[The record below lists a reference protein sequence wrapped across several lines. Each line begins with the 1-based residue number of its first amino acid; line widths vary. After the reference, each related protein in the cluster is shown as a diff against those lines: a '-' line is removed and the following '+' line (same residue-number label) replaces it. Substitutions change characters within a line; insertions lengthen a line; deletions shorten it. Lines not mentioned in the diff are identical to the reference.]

1 MAVIS
6 RRSILGGIAGLGF
19 AAGAPYV
26 QAQRAKKR
34 NVLFIATDDMNN
46 SLSCYGHPLA
56 KTPNLDGLA
65 AKGVRFDRAYCQFP
79 LCSPSRTSI
88 MTGLAPDA
96 TQVYDLRLHFRETVP
111 HVVTL
116 PQHFQQNGYYA
127 ARVGKI
133 YHYGV
138 PGQIGTDGLD
148 DKASWN
154 HVVNPKGIDKI
165 EESKIINY
173 TPDRGIGSSASYYVS
188 PAPDEQHT
196 DGITVD
202 ATLDLMAKHR
212 NDPFFLAAG
221 FYRPHVPLIA
231 PSKYFDMVP
240 LSSVDA
246 VPFSSAEMEI
256 APKWA
261 YFTHPPNWN
270 MTPQQMREIRRAYF
284 ASIMFVDSN
293 VGKLL
298 AGLEK
303 MGLAENT
310 TVVFWSDH
318 GYVLGEHG
326 QWMKQALW
334 EPVARMPFLMG
345 GAGVEGRGKPCGR
358 TVEML
363 DLYPTLSE
371 ICGLEK
377 RPGHLQGRSIV
388 PLLKNPQAAWDHPA
402 VTQVRRARADNPLMG
417 YSIRNE
423 RYRYSM
429 WDDGKEGEEFY
440 DYRTDPREMTNLA
453 RKQGAHSDAQRDL
466 ASRLRKIVASRR
478 VAAGLG

>member
-1 MAVIS
+1 MV
-6 RRSILGGIAGLGF
+6 GGLASAGL
-19 AAGAPYV
+19 AAAAPFV
-26 QAQRAKKR
+26 QTRRTRKR

-46 SLSCYGHPLA
+46 SLGCYGHPLA
-56 KTPNLDGLA
+56 KTPHIDGLA
-65 AKGVRFDRAYCQFP
+65 AKGIRFDRAYCQFP
-79 LCSPSRTSI
+79 LCGPSRASL
-88 MTGLAPDA
+88 MTGLSPDA
-96 TQVYDLRLHFRETVP
+96 TQVRDLRRHFREIVP
-111 HVVTL
+111 RVITL
-116 PQHFQQNGYYA
+116 PQHFQRNGYYA

-138 PGQIGTDGLD
+138 PSEIGTNGLD

-165 EESKIINY
+165 EEPKITNY
-173 TPDRGIGSSASYYVS
+173 TPARGLGSSLSYYAS

-202 ATLDLMAKHR
+202 VTLDLIAKHR

-231 PSKYFDMVP
+231 PSKYFDRVP
-240 LSSVDA
+240 LESVDA
-246 VPFSSAEMEI
+246 IPFSPVEMEI

-261 YFTHPPNWN
+261 YFTNPPNWGLN
-270 MTPQQMREIRRAYF
+270 ERQIREVRRAYF

-293 VGKLL
+293 VGRLL

-303 MGLAENT
+303 LGMADDT

-318 GYVLGEHG
+318 GWALGEHG

-334 EPVARMPFLMG
+334 EPVARVPLIIG
-345 GAGVEGRGKPCGR
+345 GAGVEGRGTPCSR
-358 TVEML
+358 PVELL

-371 ICGLEK
+371 HCALKE
-377 RPGHLQGRSIV
+377 RPAYLQGRSV
-388 PLLKNPQAAWDHPA
+388 TPLLRNPRARWEHPA
-402 VTQVRRARADNPLMG
+402 ITQVMRSNRGQPLMG
-417 YSIRNE
+417 YSIRDE

-429 WDDGKEGEEFY
+429 WDDGNEGEEFY
-440 DYRTDPREMTNLA
+440 DYQTDPREMKNLA
-453 RKQGAHSDAQRDL
+453 KAGGAHTGAQRAL
-466 ASRLRKIVASRR
+466 AARLRSILATRGTP
-478 VAAGLG
+478 AELG

>member
-1 MAVIS
+1 MATIS
-6 RRSILGGIAGLGF
+6 RRAILGGITGL
-19 AAGAPYV
+19 AAGAVAPHI

-46 SLSCYGHPLA
+46 SLGCYGHPLA
-56 KTPNLDGLA
+56 KTPHLDGLA
-65 AKGVRFDRAYCQFP
+65 ARGVRFDRACCQYP

-88 MTGLAPDA
+88 MTGLSPDA
-96 TQVYDLRLHFRETVP
+96 TRVYDLKLRFRETVP
-111 HVVTL
+111 RVTTL

-138 PGQIGTDGLD
+138 PSEIGTDGLD

-154 HVVNPKGIDKI
+154 HVVNPKGVDKI
-165 EESKIINY
+165 EEPKITNY
-173 TPDRGIGSSASYYVS
+173 TPQRGLGSSASYYVS

-231 PSKYFDMVP
+231 PSKYFDKVP

-246 VPFSSAEMEI
+246 VPFSPSEMEI

-261 YFTHPPNWN
+261 YFTNPPNWN
-270 MTPQQMREIRRAYF
+270 MTEQQVREIRRAYF

-298 AGLEK
+298 AGLK
-303 MGLAENT
+303 KLGLDGNT
-310 TVVFWSDH
+310 TIVFWSDH
-318 GYVLGEHG
+318 GYALGEHG

-334 EPVARMPFLMG
+334 ETVARVPFIMA
-345 GAGVEGRGKPCGR
+345 GAGVEGRGRPCGR
-358 TVEML
+358 TVEL
-363 DLYPTLSE
+363 LGLYPTLSE
-371 ICGLEK
+371 ICGLAN
-377 RPGHLQGRSIV
+377 RPAHLQGTSFL
-388 PLLKNPQAAWDHPA
+388 PLLRNPNAAWDHPA
-402 VTQVRRARADNPLMG
+402 ITQVRRRAEDPLMG

-429 WDDGKEGEEFY
+429 WDDAREGEEFY
-440 DYRTDPREMTNLA
+440 DYRNDPREMKNLA
-453 RKQGAHSDAQRDL
+453 GIEGAHTAIQHEL
-466 ASRLRKIVASRR
+466 AARLRKTIAARR
-478 VAAGLG
+478 VATGLG